1 MSCEEDE
8 VLFERLVDP
17 RELVKSTKR
26 RFAALTAAAA
36 AAASAPLGTNGTAAA
51 LDQSVTDELTRIVR
65 AELAPL
71 CAQSLN
77 RKRLLWVEIRPL
89 TRRPSAVDAN
99 HAAVIQMLQTMQ
111 RGGEA
116 AVVPRVKRRA
126 PPKKKEAPA
135 PLPAPL
141 PVPEIAIAVDVE
153 VDDPGCKEEKVDAV
167 KVEPID
173 DFVFNERAARKYRAQ
188 MSRTT
193 NGMVYS
199 V

>member
-36 AAASAPLGTNGTAAA
+36 AAASAPPGTNGTATA
-51 LDQSVTDELTRIVR
+51 LDQSVTDELIRIVR

-71 CAQSLN
+71 CAQSLK

-89 TRRPSAVDAN
+89 TRRSSAVDAN

-126 PPKKKEAPA
+126 PPKKKEA
-135 PLPAPL
+135 LPAPL

-167 KVEPID
+167 KVEPVD

>member
-26 RFAALTAAAA
+26 RFAALAV
-36 AAASAPLGTNGTAAA
+36 AASAPPGTNGTAIT

-71 CAQSLN
+71 NAQSLTKN
-77 RKRLLWVEIRPL
+77 LLLALQFARSLTRPL
-89 TRRPSAVDAN
+89 SAVEAN

-111 RGGEA
+111 VQHGGDA

-126 PPKKKEAPA
+126 PPKKKEAPV
-135 PLPAPL
+135 PAPA
-141 PVPEIAIAVDVE
+141 PAIAVE
-153 VDDPGCKEEKVDAV
+153 VDEPGCKEKVDAV
-167 KVEPID
+167 KVEPVD
-173 DFVFNERAARKYRAQ
+173 DFVFNERAARKFRAQ

-193 NGMVYS
+193 NGTVYS
-199 V
+199 L